1 MYCVLAV
8 PQWPLSAIM
17 AICMTNDYCTLKFS
31 TDNTAAYLYR
41 EPNYKELS
49 FVLLSSDTDTDAR
62 MASLGFYLVCFL
74 FFYKNLISAVGV
86 MDEEDIGVGN
96 HIHDEDHSGIY
107 YFQFENVI
115 SLLILLSCRLSC
127 KSIKFWCFNIY
138 VD

>member
-41 EPNYKELS
+41 EYNYKELS
-49 FVLLSSDTDTDAR
+49 FVLLSANTDTDAR

-74 FFYKNLISAVGV
+74 FVYKNLISAVGV

-107 YFQFENVI
+107 YFQFEKCYNFVN
-115 SLLILLSCRLSC
+115 LIELSPVL
-127 KSIKFWCFNIY
+127 
-138 VD
+138 